1 MALRDVILLT
11 SFKQE
16 FANFLV
22 NTYQAI
28 GIGNST
34 SPSQPNDSPLLGDQ
48 TVYKH
53 AERGIEMLNATVRV
67 RWESDLIRG
76 DIFSNTVGEIAVVK
90 NVTNGRN
97 EGFLRLLIDPF
108 PIQDQDTLRL
118 SVEVEI

>member
-1 MALRDVILLT
+1 MALKDVVLLT

-34 SPSQPNDSPLLGDQ
+34 SSSQPNDSPLLGDQ

-53 AERGIEMLNATVRV
+53 AERGIEILNTTIRV